1 MLAGM
6 NVVLTG
12 AGGFI
17 GRALVRRLLENRDP
31 LAIERLTLI
40 DLAVSPIEAAG
51 VRVLTGSIA
60 DPALRAEAFAIP
72 TDLVFHLASVPGGM
86 AERDFDL
93 GRQVNLDATLALL
106 EKSRSTGRAPR
117 FVFASSIAVLGSA
130 LPDVVDDAT
139 PLRPTLSYGTH
150 KVIGELLV
158 EDFSRRGWID
168 GRSVRL
174 PGIVARPPQR
184 TGQLSAFMSDIIREL
199 AAGRRYECPVRAE
212 STTWL
217 MSVHQAV
224 DNLLHAARLSPAH
237 VRTWTL
243 PALRSSMSELAAAV
257 GTALG
262 RDTAGLVTY
271 QSNPELETC
280 FGHYPRLLTPAAEAA
295 GFRHDGSLDVLVRRA
310 LEPVT

>member
-6 NVVLTG
+6 NIVLTG

-17 GRALVRRLLENRDP
+17 GRALVRRLLENRGR

-40 DLAVSPIEAAG
+40 DLAVPPIEAEG

-60 DPALRAEAFAIP
+60 DPALLAAAVALP

-106 EKSRSTGRAPR
+106 EKARSTGRAPR
-117 FVFASSIAVLGSA
+117 FVFASSIAVLGAS
-130 LPDVVDDAT
+130 LPDPVDDST

-158 EDFSRRGWID
+158 EDFNRRGWID

-174 PGIVARPPQR
+174 PGVVARPPQR

-199 AAGRRYECPVRAE
+199 AAGRRYECPVGAE

-224 DNLLHAARLSPAH
+224 DNLLHAALLQPTD

-243 PALRSSMSELAAAV
+243 PAVRSSMSELAAAV

-271 QSNPELETC
+271 QSNPELENC